1 MPSKRGVAI
10 TSGRIVTG
18 LVGIGIAAVTI
29 AAAGQLPLP
38 TVEIAPQDIRVT
50 PVAGDQSVVCPGPL
64 LALAQDATA
73 ATAAGSFGPAT
84 VDFGAN
90 GVTPTTSELAAPD
103 NTSGAADGGPTVI
116 TVPGA
121 TDGTVTPLSGAQSQ
135 IAAEAEVAG
144 LAAAACTP
152 ASAESWLVGG
162 SSDIGRTTLVLVSN
176 PSAVDANVTLE
187 VFGAA
192 GRIDAPGAAGIVV
205 ATGTQRVIALTGLAP
220 NEPTPVVHVTS
231 EGGQVVAALQQST
244 VRVLTPGGV
253 EVQGPTAS
261 PSTDLVIPGVVVT
274 APAAAGASS
283 DTASVDDRAT
293 ALRLFAPGS
302 EPADVVITATRENA
316 KDEPIVIDATIQ
328 PGVPGEIALAEL
340 PAGEFSLEVT
350 STRPVVAAARTNSR
364 GGTLEDFAWFGAT
377 PALDDTAAFT
387 VPTGPGQKL
396 HVFNPSGTD
405 AELTLTGAD
414 GKETTA
420 KIGAGAAVT
429 LGVGSGQ
436 SYVVAGADG
445 LHASISLA
453 APGRLTSLPVT
464 PPNPLAAPISVYPR

>member
-18 LVGIGIAAVTI
+18 LVGIGIAAITI
-29 AAAGQLPLP
+29 AAAGQLTLP
-38 TVEIAPQDIRVT
+38 TIETAPRDIRVT
-50 PVAGDQSVVCPGPL
+50 PVVGDQSLVCPGPL

-73 ATAAGSFGPAT
+73 ATAAGSFGPAS
-84 VDFGAN
+84 VDFGAAEE
-90 GVTPTTSELAAPD
+90 TPTTSQLTAPD

-135 IAAEAEVAG
+135 TANQAEVAG

-253 EVQGPTAS
+253 EVQGPTAP
-261 PSTDLVIPGVVVT
+261 PSTDLVVPGLVVT
-274 APAAAGASS
+274 APAAPGASS

-293 ALRLFAPGS
+293 ALRLLAPGA
-302 EPADVVITATRENA
+302 EAADIVITATRENS

-340 PAGEFSLEVT
+340 PAGEFSLEIT
-350 STRPVVAAARTNSR
+350 STQPVVAAARGNAR
-364 GGTLEDFAWFGAT
+364 EGAAEDFAWFGAT
-377 PALDDTAAFT
+377 PTLGDTAAFT
-387 VPTGPGQKL
+387 VPSGPGQKL
-396 HVFNPSGTD
+396 HLVNPSGD
-405 AELTLTGAD
+405 AADITLTAAD

-420 KIGAGAAVT
+420 TIGAGAGVT
-429 LGVGSGQ
+429 IGVGAGQ
-436 SYVVAGADG
+436 SYVLSGADG
-445 LHASISLA
+445 LHASVSLG
-453 APGRLTSLPVT
+453 APGRLTSLPVI

>member
-29 AAAGQLPLP
+29 AAAGQLTLP
-38 TVEIAPQDIRVT
+38 TVEIAPRDIRVT
-50 PVAGDQSVVCPGPL
+50 PVAGDQSLVCPGPL

-73 ATAAGSFGPAT
+73 ATAAGSFGPAS
-84 VDFGAN
+84 VDFGAK
-90 GVTPTTSELAAPD
+90 GVTPTTRDLGAPD
-103 NTSGAADGGPTVI
+103 NTSGAADGGPAVI

-121 TDGTVTPLSGAQSQ
+121 TDGSATPVSGAQSQ
-135 IAAEAEVAG
+135 IAAEADVAG
-144 LAAAACTP
+144 LAAATCTP

-162 SSDIGRTTLVLVSN
+162 SSDIGRTTLILLGN

-205 ATGTQRVIALTGLAP
+205 ASGTQRVVALTGLAP
-220 NEPTPVVHVTS
+220 NEPTPVVRVTS
-231 EGGQVVAALQQST
+231 EGGQVAAALQQST

-253 EVQGPTAS
+253 EVQGPTAA
-261 PSTDLVIPGVVVT
+261 PATDLVVPGLVVS
-274 APAAAGASS
+274 APAAPGASS

-293 ALRLFAPGS
+293 ALRLFAPGA
-302 EPADVVITATRENA
+302 EAADVVITATRENS

-328 PGVPGEIALAEL
+328 PGVPGEIALAGL
-340 PAGEFSLEVT
+340 PAGEFSLEIT
-350 STRPVVAAARTNSR
+350 STEPVVAAARSNSR
-364 GGTLEDFAWFGAT
+364 SGALEDFAWFGAT
-377 PALDDTAAFT
+377 PVLDDEAAFT

-396 HVFNPSGTD
+396 HVFNP
-405 AELTLTGAD
+405 TGS
-414 GKETTA
+414 E
-420 KIGAGAAVT
+420 AAVT
-429 LGVGSGQ
+429 LTDADGTETSAKVAAGAGATIGVAAGQ
-436 SYVVAGADG
+436 SYVLAGADG

-453 APGRLTSLPVT
+453 APGRLTSSPVV